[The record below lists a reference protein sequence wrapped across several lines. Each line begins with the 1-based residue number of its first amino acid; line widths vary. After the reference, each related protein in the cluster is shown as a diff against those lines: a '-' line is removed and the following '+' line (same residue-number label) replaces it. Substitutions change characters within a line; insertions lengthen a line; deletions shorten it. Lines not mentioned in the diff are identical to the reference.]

1 MKWLSAWY
9 EALSRRRAFRVR
21 RRPPPRALD
30 RPDQTAPENV
40 LDEREERELFNHCLR
55 KAAEAYRFGVL
66 DRYDTVAVMACAIDI
81 RMKHRAKEAQAR
93 GAVGESLE
101 VPPLQL
107 DGPLDPDVE
116 IITELYPEA
125 VAFWRAGY
133 GQLKLIK

>member
-1 MKWLSAWY
+1 MKWLSGWY

-21 RRPPPRALD
+21 RRPPPPPPSD
-30 RPDQTAPENV
+30 RGQTAAGGV
-40 LDEREERELFNHCLR
+40 LDAEEERELFNQCLR
-55 KAAEAYRFGVL
+55 KAAETYRFGVL

-93 GAVGESLE
+93 GAVDESVD
-101 VPPLQL
+101 VPHLQL
-107 DGPLDPDVE
+107 DGPLDPDGE